1 MKKYLTMFF
10 MALFAM
16 SVFATEYTVTYQV
29 NVYNP
34 VTLNVYTIQSE
45 SGSFQTGQSFVMGAA
60 TLPADLANWQSLYDA
75 LVGTRF
81 GIDSGALNENI
92 TIGINL
98 LDFNPNVAGQYLNPN
113 LFMFLGIVVIGET
126 SGVTPINEFYHFNTG
141 KNAYLKIPKSAS
153 LNSLFTL
160 LNLSYTDLGFG
171 YYVNNL
177 FMSNGLNFNTEGDSV
192 RLYLSHFSKFG
203 GGRGSVILG
212 VEETLPVAPSSFDL
226 FQNYPNPF
234 NPTTKIRYS
243 VTTAGLVTLKVYN
256 MLGQEVRTL
265 VSANKEAGVY
275 EVSFDA
281 ANLPSGVYVYEL
293 KQNNMSL
300 TKKMSLIK

>member
-1 MKKYLTMFF
+1 MKKYLTVFF

-16 SVFATEYTVTYQV
+16 NVFATEYTVSYQV
-29 NVYNP
+29 NVTDP
-34 VTLNVYTIQSE
+34 VSGSIYSIQSQ
-45 SGSFQTGQSFVMGAA
+45 GGAFQTGQSFTLGAA
-60 TLPADLANWQSLYDA
+60 TLPPALSNWQNLYDA
-75 LVGTRF
+75 LVGSEI
-81 GIDSGALNENI
+81 GIESGALNENI
-92 TIGINL
+92 QIAINL
-98 LDFNPNVAGQYLNPN
+98 MDFNPAIQGQYNNPD
-113 LFMFLGIVVIGET
+113 LFMFLGVTVIGDS
-126 SGVTPINEFYHFNTG
+126 SGYTPIDQFYHFVEG
-141 KNAYLKIPKSAS
+141 KKAYIKIPTS
-153 LNSLFTL
+153 NSFNTLLTL
-160 LNLSYTDLGFG
+160 LNINLSDIAFG
-171 YYVNNL
+171 YYI
-177 FMSNGLNFNTEGDSV
+177 NGLYTSDG
-192 RLYLSHFSKFG
+192 LSFELSASHLTLNLTHFSKFG
-203 GGRGSVILG
+203 GGRGSIILG

-275 EVSFDA
+275 EVNFEA

>member
-1 MKKYLTMFF
+1 MKKYLTIFF
-10 MALFAM
+10 MALFAIN
-16 SVFATEYTVTYQV
+16 VFATEYTVTYQV

-113 LFMFLGIVVIGET
+113 LFMFLGVVVVGET
-126 SGVTPINEFYHFNTG
+126 SGVTQINEFYHFNEG

-153 LNSLFTL
+153 LNSLFSL
-160 LNLSYTDLGFG
+160 LSLTFDDLGFG
-171 YYVNNL
+171 YYVNDI

-212 VEETLPVAPSSFDL
+212 VEETLPVAPTSFDL

-234 NPTTKIRYS
+234 NPSTKIRYS
-243 VTTAGLVTLKVYN
+243 VTAAGLVTLKVYN
-256 MLGQEVRTL
+256 MLGQEVKTL
-265 VSANKEAGVY
+265 VSTNKEAGVY

-281 ANLPSGVYVYEL
+281 TNLPSGVYVYEL

-300 TKKMSLIK
+300 TKKMTLIK